1 MQTSSSK
8 TLLRG
13 AEGSQLHP
21 VDAGADND
29 DRIVF
34 SDDAEGESGDE
45 QSAIHAEAPWRI
57 LIADDDE
64 EVHRATAF
72 ALRGVKIDGAPLEL
86 LHAMSAAEAKNLLAS
101 EPRIAVAMLDVV
113 MESTDAGLKLVE
125 VIREELGLKNLRII
139 LRTGQPGYAPELE
152 VIRRCDI
159 NDYRTKSELTQVRL
173 ITTLTSSVRAYAQLE
188 QIAQVSRGMRDVA
201 RNSNALFRIHDGAE
215 FASRLLDTL
224 ATMLDV
230 EALGLVCCAE
240 VTDRNDRM
248 SPPGSLQVVG
258 GAGTYAGMTG
268 LALERLAD
276 IEVQRLISRCIASH
290 ATQMEGGRF
299 CLWLGYPDRD
309 AVVYFDAGRVPDELE
324 SRLIELLSA
333 NLCVGFENVDLFER
347 LNFFAF
353 FDPLT
358 RLPNRTRFIADV
370 DQDIYAHSGVRRCM
384 AIADVVRFSDINDA
398 LGHRCGD
405 TLLAAV
411 AKRLRAAV
419 GPGVRCARISGD
431 VFALFGDENLIDPAA
446 IRRAFESPFFVHG
459 HALSVGVRLGLVR
472 AGDTRG
478 GAMDLVRN
486 ANLALNEARHASGAG
501 YAWFSSELAADVQS
515 RVALLHSLRAAIDFK
530 RGLSL
535 VYQPQVNAV
544 TGELLGAEAL
554 LRWHSDFGEAVPPA
568 QFIPL
573 AERTGMIA
581 ELGLWVIESAMDQLA
596 AWRKQGLNTLCMSIN
611 VSSVQFRA
619 DDFAMRVRKL
629 IDLCD
634 VPASNIVF
642 EITESIA
649 VEDLSLVMSQISV
662 LRNLGIRFAIDDFGT
677 GFSSLS
683 QIASLPADELKID
696 RSFVEKVDLS
706 EADRALSAMVVV
718 LARARSLTVVAEGVE
733 TDAQR
738 ETLLAMGCERMQGYL
753 FGRPMTA
760 EQFDVWRRE
769 RKQG

>member
-1 MQTSSSK
+1 MK
-8 TLLRG
+8 KILLRG

-34 SDDAEGESGDE
+34 SDDVEGDAGDE
-45 QSAIHAEAPWRI
+45 LAKAQIEAWRI

-64 EVHRATAF
+64 EVHRATEF

-86 LHAMSAAEAKNLLAS
+86 LHAMSAAEARTLLAS

-125 VIREELGLKNLRII
+125 IIRQELGLKNLRII

-173 ITTLTSSVRAYAQLE
+173 ITTLTSSIRAYAQLE
-188 QIAQVSRGMRDVA
+188 QIALASRGMRDVA
-201 RNSNALFRIHDGAE
+201 RNSNALFRIHDSAA
-215 FASRLLDTL
+215 FAMRLLDTL
-224 ATMLDV
+224 GTMLDV
-230 EALGLVCCAE
+230 APQGLVCCGE
-240 VTDRNDRM
+240 VMDHRNDST
-248 SPPGSLQVVG
+248 SPPGGLQVVG
-258 GAGTYAGMTG
+258 GAGAFEGVTG
-268 LALERLAD
+268 LALETLAD
-276 IEVQRLISRCIASH
+276 VEVQRLISRCIASH
-290 ATQMEGGRF
+290 ATQMDGSRF

-324 SRLIELLSA
+324 SRLIELLAA

-358 RLPNRTRFIADV
+358 RLPNRTRFIAEV
-370 DQDIYAHSGVRRCM
+370 DQDIYANSGTRRCM

-419 GPGVRCARISGD
+419 GQGVRCARISGD
-431 VFALFGDENLIDPAA
+431 VFALFGDENLIDPAV

-472 AGDTRG
+472 VGDTRG

-535 VYQPQVNAV
+535 VYQPQINAI

-619 DDFAMRVRKL
+619 DDFALRVRKL

-649 VEDLSLVMSQISV
+649 VEDLSLVMSQISA
-662 LRNLGIRFAIDDFGT
+662 LRNMGIRFAIDDFGT

-738 ETLLAMGCERMQGYL
+738 EALLAMGCERMQGYL

-760 EQFDVWRRE
+760 ERFDVWRRE
-769 RKQG
+769 RKAV